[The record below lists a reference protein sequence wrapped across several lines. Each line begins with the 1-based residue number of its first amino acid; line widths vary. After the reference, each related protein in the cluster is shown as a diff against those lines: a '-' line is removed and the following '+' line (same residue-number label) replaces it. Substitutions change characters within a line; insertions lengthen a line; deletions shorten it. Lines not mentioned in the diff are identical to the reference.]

1 MVDPL
6 LVRTQL
12 AIADGERLRPQ
23 RRTLTDAFDEHTA
36 QLRRAIYE
44 SASARMERKALRN
57 NKE

>member
-1 MVDPL
+1 MADPML
-6 LVRTQL
+6 ARAQL
-12 AIADGERLRPQ
+12 AIEEGERLRSQ

-44 SASARMERKALRN
+44 SASARMERKALRD